1 MSEWLFDLGNSRLKC
16 APVDGDGVGSVHAIA
31 HDGIGLADGWDA
43 VLPPRF
49 DAAWVSSVA
58 ASPVSVDL
66 LATLGAPC
74 PRTVIART
82 QAPVAGGV
90 RQRGPLVEHET

>member
-66 LATLGAPC
+66 LATLAARCRRISKAP
-74 PRTVIART
+74 T
-82 QAPVAGGV
+82 QPAFAGV
-90 RQRGPLVEHET
+90 RIA